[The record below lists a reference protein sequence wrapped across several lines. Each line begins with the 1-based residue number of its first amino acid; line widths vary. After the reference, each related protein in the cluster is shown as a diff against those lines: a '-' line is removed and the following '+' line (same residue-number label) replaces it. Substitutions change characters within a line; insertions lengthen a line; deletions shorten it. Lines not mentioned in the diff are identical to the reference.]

1 MKSKLTTLFII
12 LIAICFQAAGQ
23 LSSCANADFEQ
34 NNFANW
40 VGTTGSCCPINS
52 TAPGIV
58 PGRHTIMSGPGTDPN
73 TNGALSV
80 VAPGGQFSARL
91 GNDNIGA
98 EAEQLSYQFSVD
110 PTNALFIYRYA
121 VVFEDPNHSPAEQP
135 RFEIRVYDVAG
146 NTVNCGVY
154 NVYSSSGI
162 NGFVT
167 VINQMGSTIHYKDW
181 TTVGIDLSPYIGQTV
196 TIEFS
201 TGDCALGG
209 HFGYAYIDCYCS
221 PLQIAS
227 DFCDGASTS
236 TLTAP
241 IGFAAY
247 LWSTGDTTQSITI
260 QNPVIGTQYTC
271 TMTAVTGCTMTLT
284 SVLTPTIIASSF
296 GDGFACQNAT
306 QFYDSSVVITGSSIN
321 QWLWNFGDGTTSSLQ
336 NPLHSFPN
344 SGAYTVALTVTNSMG
359 CKDTIIQNIN
369 IDPPPVAN
377 FTSTGY
383 CPYTA
388 VNFTDQSSSPNGP
401 ITNWEWNFGDGNT
414 INQITNPS
422 HTYNSNSGYTVALVI
437 TDSIGCKDTIQNN
450 ITPYQLPIVN
460 FNAPSIC
467 ENTGM
472 QFSNLS
478 SITPGSITSYNW
490 DFGDGSINSSV
501 INPNHTYSQQG
512 NYNVTL
518 TATSNNGC
526 VDSTTTA
533 VTVLQNPTANFTST
547 SVCPND
553 SCVFTDLSN
562 NGSTLI
568 SDWTWDFGDG
578 TSMLSGINNPSHA
591 YANSGNYNV
600 TLIATDINGCI
611 DTAVGIATI
620 KIAPD
625 AAFNFIPPF
634 CAGVGVPTSN
644 TSTSQSSAINSYNW
658 TYNNLSST
666 SPNPVL
672 VFPSAGSYPVSLLI
686 TNTNGCSD
694 SISKNIIIQ
703 SNPNPSINTSLTCI
717 NEPVQ
722 FIGASINGS
731 SIVDWN
737 WNAGNGMTDTNQL
750 FNVQYN
756 QAGNYNVYL
765 SVKDING
772 CFGDTTKPITIYS
785 KPSSDM
791 IVTNSCLYQA
801 ATLNDNSNAPASD
814 TITNWSWDFGDG
826 SPLVGQQNCIH
837 YYFTDS
843 TYTASLIVTTNHGCR
858 DTSTN
863 NITVYPLPIMSFTSD
878 SVCEGNSTTFIN
890 NSSINS
896 GAITEWTWDLGDN
909 YTSINNSV
917 NHLYTIPGT
926 YPVKLIATSDHG
938 CVDSVSNQA
947 RVWHKPIANFVT
959 NDTTLCDD
967 YDLILRDKST
977 SLDGTISAWYWK
989 FGNGNKSTLQNPIYN
1004 YPSPGTYD
1012 ISLKVTTNLGCSDEN
1027 NRNGYIHI
1035 NPTPTAAFN
1044 YNPTNASVYQ
1054 PEIHFYDMSTG
1065 ASHWYWDFGD
1075 QTNTTDYNPSHIY
1088 SEGGAYTVTLIVEN
1102 NLGCKDTTLKYID
1115 VKSDYAI
1122 WIPNS
1127 FSPNNDG
1134 KNDFFY
1140 GDGFGFTNYTL
1151 TIFDRWGEKIFV
1163 SNDPEIGWDG
1173 TCNGVESAIDVYVY
1187 QLSIVDIFNEPH
1199 TYNGRVT
1206 LIR

>member
-73 TNGALSV
+73 TNGALPV

-121 VVFEDPNHSPAEQP
+121 VVFEDPSHSPEEQP
-135 RFEIRVYDVAG
+135 RFEIKVYDVTG

-167 VINQMGSTIHYKDW
+167 VTNQSGSTIHYKDW

-260 QNPVIGTQYTC
+260 QNPIVGTQYTC

-336 NPLHSFPN
+336 NPLHSFPIP
-344 SGAYTVALTVTNSMG
+344 GPYTVTLTVTNSMG

-422 HTYNSNSGYTVALVI
+422 HTYNSNVGYAVTLVI
-437 TDSIGCKDTIQNN
+437 TDSIGCMDTVQNN
-450 ITPYQLPIVN
+450 IVPYDLPQVN
-460 FNAPSIC
+460 FNVPANCLNS
-467 ENTGM
+467 NLS
-472 QFSNLS
+472 FSNLS
-478 SITPGSITSYNW
+478 AINNGSITSYNW
-490 DFGDGSINSSV
+490 NFGDGTANSSL

-526 VDSTTTA
+526 VDSTTTS

-553 SCVFTDLSN
+553 NCVFSDLSN
-562 NGSTLI
+562 NGTTLI

-578 TSMLSGINNPSHA
+578 TPFLNGIQNPLHSYSIA
-591 YANSGNYNV
+591 GNYNV
-600 TLIATDINGCI
+600 TLIATDVNGCI
-611 DTAVGIATI
+611 DTVQGIATV

-625 AAFNFIPPF
+625 AGFNFIPPF

-644 TSTSQSSAINSYNW
+644 TSTSQSSTINSYNW
-658 TYNNLSST
+658 TYNNISSA
-666 SPNPVL
+666 SPNPGL
-672 VFPSAGSYPVSLLI
+672 VFPTAGSYPVSLLI

-694 SISKNIIIQ
+694 SISKNIIIH

-722 FIGASINGS
+722 FIGSSINGS

-772 CFGDTTKPITIYS
+772 CIGDTTKPITIYS

-801 ATLNDNSNAPASD
+801 ATLNDNSNAPAGD
-814 TITNWSWDFGDG
+814 TISTWSWDFGDG

-843 TYTASLIVTTNHGCR
+843 TYAASLIVTTNHGCR

-863 NITVYPLPIMSFTSD
+863 DITVYPLPIVSFTSD

-896 GAITEWTWDLGDN
+896 GSITEWNWDLGDN
-909 YTSINNSV
+909 YTSINNSL
-917 NHLYTIPGT
+917 NHLYNTPGT
-926 YPVKLIATSDHG
+926 YPVKLIATSNYG

-989 FGNGNKSTLQNPIYN
+989 FGNGNKSTLQNPVYN

-1140 GDGFGFTNYTL
+1140 GDGFGFTNYSL